1 MHIPATD
8 TQNIDIL
15 TFDKALLHTE
25 NSKEYDRDKWMY
37 VPDFYSEYRY
47 ILGTKG
53 NNPLICIGINP
64 STAEPD
70 NLDNTLKSVE
80 RIAFANGFDSFIMYN
95 VYAQRATRPDDMD
108 EKFNEQLHEE
118 NMKAFRYVLNR
129 SGSSPAIWA
138 AWGTIIEKRSYLKDC
153 VRDMVKI
160 GNEFN
165 AKWYMCGK
173 PSVKGHPHHPLY
185 LKKDSPVE
193 SFYVLSYLNSI

>member
-193 SFYVLSYLNSI
+193 SFNVLSYLNSI